1 MNYLKYIELS
11 AENLQFFLWY
21 RDYVNR
27 FDRLPANEKALSPE
41 WTVEQAEAEATAAQA
56 QARQKVVPPEA
67 AAAFKGTDFANEPR
81 VNPFYTPPGTPR
93 EGKMDGSSVEASEY
107 ESTAAGKVDHQ
118 GRAEGAFENAG
129 LKWKPRKTYFAPFTV
144 ISTDCTSYCSAV
156 SRRNFENH
164 LHLYCGWRCSP
175 A

>member
-27 FDRLPANEKALSPE
+27 FDGLPANEKALSPE
-41 WTVEQAEAEATAAQA
+41 WTVEQAEAEAMAAQVHV
-56 QARQKVVPPEA
+56 RQKVVPPEA

-81 VNPFYTPPGTPR
+81 VTEAEKVNPFYTPPGTPPGEDKR
-93 EGKMDGSSVEASEY
+93 DVSSVEASEY
-107 ESTAAGKVDHQ
+107 ESAAGGKVDHQ

-129 LKWKPRKTYFAPFTV
+129 LQWKPRKIYFAPF
-144 ISTDCTSYCSAV
+144 II
-156 SRRNFENH
+156 NF
-164 LHLYCGWRCSP
+164 Y
-175 A
+175 

>member
-27 FDRLPANEKALSPE
+27 FDGLPANEKVLSPE
-41 WTVEQAEAEATAAQA
+41 WTVEQAEAEAMAAQV
-56 QARQKVVPPEA
+56 QVRQKVVPPEA

-81 VNPFYTPPGTPR
+81 VTEAEKANPFYTPPGTPR
-93 EGKMDGSSVEASEY
+93 EGKRDGSSVEASEY
-107 ESTAAGKVDHQ
+107 ESTAAGEVDHQ

-144 ISTDCTSYCSAV
+144 DFY
-156 SRRNFENH
+156 
-164 LHLYCGWRCSP
+164 
-175 A
+175 

>member
-27 FDRLPANEKALSPE
+27 FDGLPANEKALSPE
-41 WTVEQAEAEATAAQA
+41 WTVEQAEAEAMAAQVHV
-56 QARQKVVPPEA
+56 RQKVVPPEA

-81 VNPFYTPPGTPR
+81 VTEAEKVNPFYTPPGTPG
-93 EGKMDGSSVEASEY
+93 EGKRDESSVETSEY

-129 LKWKPRKTYFAPFTV
+129 LKWKPRKTHFAPFT
-144 ISTDCTSYCSAV
+144 IDFY
-156 SRRNFENH
+156 
-164 LHLYCGWRCSP
+164 
-175 A
+175 

>member
-27 FDRLPANEKALSPE
+27 FDGLPANEKALSPE
-41 WTVEQAEAEATAAQA
+41 WTVEQAEAEAMAAQV
-56 QARQKVVPPEA
+56 QVRQKVVPLEA
-67 AAAFKGTDFANEPR
+67 ATAFKGTDFANEPR
-81 VNPFYTPPGTPR
+81 VTEAEKVNPFYTPPGTPG
-93 EGKMDGSSVEASEY
+93 EGKRDGSSVETSEY

-129 LKWKPRKTYFAPFTV
+129 LKWKPRKAHFAPFA
-144 ISTDCTSYCSAV
+144 IDFY
-156 SRRNFENH
+156 
-164 LHLYCGWRCSP
+164 
-175 A
+175 